1 MLYLS
6 NEMVLCGVYECVKS
20 ERWHMFVLRK
30 FLFRH
35 SFLNP
40 RKVNVLIVCLLVN
53 LLTLLT
59 VRNGTTNFCLRQ
71 TKNVVV
77 HRKIYDG
84 KRDVMLNTRT
94 LLLSPCNDTVRTIRM
109 GTVSGSWRMME
120 RTMCL

>member
-1 MLYLS
+1 
-6 NEMVLCGVYECVKS
+6 
-20 ERWHMFVLRK
+20 MFVLRK

-35 SFLNP
+35 SFLNL

-59 VRNGTTNFCLRQ
+59 MRNDIPCFCLRQ

-77 HRKIYDG
+77 CKRIYDG
-84 KRDVMLNTRT
+84 KRDVILNAKT
-94 LLLSPCNDTVRTIRM
+94 LLLSPCNDTVRTIKM
-109 GTVSGSWRMME
+109 GTVSDSWRMME

>member
-1 MLYLS
+1 
-6 NEMVLCGVYECVKS
+6 
-20 ERWHMFVLRK
+20 MFVLRK

-35 SFLNP
+35 SFLNL

-59 VRNGTTNFCLRQ
+59 MRNDIPCFCLRQ

-77 HRKIYDG
+77 HSKIYDG
-84 KRDVMLNTRT
+84 KREVILNTKT
-94 LLLSPCNDTVRTIRM
+94 LLLSPCNGTVRTIRM